1 MTPDLAQD
9 APWSLPRWL
18 PAALVTMLVAGAM
31 APLADPDLPMHLAV
45 GRWIVAHREVPTI
58 EPFAWT
64 RPGAPYFAYSWLAQT
79 VMYLLMHTVGP
90 IALRVLHGSLFAGAF
105 WAMLV
110 AGRQLGWTRE
120 TSCVVAALHLVVFSA
135 VAPLLRPQEVLFVL
149 MPLAWTL
156 VARALGGEGRASLG
170 TLSGLAL
177 IGAIAVNTHLFFP
190 VLAAPLLLAFTR
202 PHAGG
207 EPSVRQGSRRG
218 APAAVA
224 LALGY
229 ACSPYLADWMHVFQV
244 NFRENALFGPSSLIA
259 EHRSGFSSRLGLGVA
274 LSALPL
280 IASGRWTNRERVI
293 WGAMWVAGLVVF
305 ALRTKGLLVWWLV
318 ALPLV
323 GLSAAALL
331 SLTSARELLAGLLA
345 FAIPC
350 AVAVGYI
357 AGVPPTIAPLA
368 RAWRAE
374 QARPG
379 ITLSSPAALATDT
392 LIVQLAARASAM
404 RVLTVFDFGSYLTWR
419 APGLSASIDG
429 RTIFPDSAALPDVAL
444 DPAVRER
451 PLGPWRSADAAI
463 VPLDYPVATVLDTAR
478 GWRRYAEAGG
488 PSSPFGAVGLWSRDA
503 HEGR

>member
-1 MTPDLAQD
+1 MTPDLAED
-9 APWSLPRWL
+9 ASWSLPRWL

-45 GRWIVAHREVPTI
+45 GRWVVTHREVPTI

-110 AGRQLGWTRE
+110 AGRQSGWTRE

-149 MPLAWTL
+149 LPLAWTL
-156 VARALGGEGRASLG
+156 VARALGGEGRASFG
-170 TLSGLAL
+170 TLTGLAL
-177 IGAIAVNTHLFFP
+177 TGAIAANTHIFFP
-190 VLAAPLLLAFTR
+190 VLAAPLSLAFTR
-202 PHAGG
+202 SLAGG
-207 EPSVRQGSRRG
+207 EPSIRQGIRRG

-224 LALGY
+224 LALGF
-229 ACSPYLADWMHVFQV
+229 ACTPYLAHWIHVFQL

-259 EHRSGFSSRLGLGVA
+259 EHRSGFSARLGLGVA
-274 LSALPL
+274 MSALPL
-280 IASGRWTNRERVI
+280 IASASWTRRERVI
-293 WGAMWVAGLVVF
+293 WGGMWVAGLVVF
-305 ALRTKGLLVWWLV
+305 ALRAKGLLVWWLV

-323 GLSAAALL
+323 GLSADALL
-331 SLTSARELLAGLLA
+331 SLISARQLLATLLA
-345 FAIPC
+345 FTIPL

-357 AGVPPTIAPLA
+357 AGVPPTIVPLA

-374 QARPG
+374 HARPG
-379 ITLSSPAALATDT
+379 ITLSSPAALAMDT
-392 LIVQLAARASAM
+392 LVGQLAARASSA
-404 RVLTVFDFGSYLTWR
+404 RVLTVFDLGSYLTWR

-429 RTIFPDSAALPDVAL
+429 RTIFPDSAALPDVAV
-444 DPAVRER
+444 PAQRDR

-463 VPLDYPVATVLDTAR
+463 VPLEYPVAAVLDTAR
-478 GWRRYAEAGG
+478 GWRRIAKSGG
-488 PSSPFGAVGLWSRDA
+488 SSSPFGAVGLWYRDRR
-503 HEGR
+503 EGP